1 MIRQNNKAKWETLME
16 VKSKKLQEYRS
27 TEKYKL

>member
-1 MIRQNNKAKWETLME
+1 ME